1 VADRS
6 DYLMGRGDIDFANTP
21 WNGADILVAP
31 DMGIGH
37 GILHLRYRVHAL
49 APLRLLRVIDDQR
62 EGIALARME
71 ASPQF
76 LRLLAQRGLGV
87 PPLDQEEV
95 VEARPV
101 VLGIKI
107 PVHVSN
113 IPPTPHKGDGHHQ
126 QPEVREMIPVKVPFQ
141 GPKTLVKRGGH
152 A

>member
-1 VADRS
+1 
-6 DYLMGRGDIDFANTP
+6 
-21 WNGADILVAP
+21 
-31 DMGIGH
+31 MGIGH

-113 IPPTPHKGDGHHQ
+113 IPPTPHKGDGHH
-126 QPEVREMIPVKVPFQ
+126 
-141 GPKTLVKRGGH
+141 
-152 A
+152 